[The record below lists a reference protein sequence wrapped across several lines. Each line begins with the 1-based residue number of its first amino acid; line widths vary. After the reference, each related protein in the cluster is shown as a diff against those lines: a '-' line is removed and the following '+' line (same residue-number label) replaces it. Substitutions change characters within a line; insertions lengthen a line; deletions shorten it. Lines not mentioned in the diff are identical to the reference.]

1 MKLRNRLTGM
11 LMLLSLGLFAKE
23 IDPSNQMD
31 SMIYFAF
38 ITIIIII
45 VLVIFGNYR
54 YQKNSN
60 TSSEYAP
67 NRNKSIKPNNL
78 IQRILFAL
86 LSTIFLLSFTFY
98 LIIDM
103 GWGVISFW
111 AIISLFILQTLY
123 TSLIAAKELLKQENL
138 AKSPAFDK
146 SQLLIVIVVVTILLG
161 GLTYLVVDDL
171 YALVAW
177 LLFPLIILHHLLSS
191 YFNFQDEKE
200 ICCETKQSIIQDIE
214 SEDALLDHDYD
225 GIKELDNDLPSWWL
239 YGFYGCV
246 IFALF
251 YLYDYHIINNS
262 PLQEQEYIIELQ
274 QANDEIKLNVKP
286 VEIVQLVDEQSI
298 SNGAQVYAN
307 NCIACHLVDG
317 GGSIGPN
324 LTDDYWIHGGDFD
337 AVVKVINDGVLDKG
351 MIAWKTVLNPTQVS
365 EVASFL
371 LTLPQVDGK
380 DPQGKPYIEEE

>member
-123 TSLIAAKELLKQENL
+123 TSLIAAKELLKQEN
-138 AKSPAFDK
+138 SENPPTFDK
-146 SQLLIVIVVVTILLG
+146 SQLLVVIVVFTILLG
-161 GLTYLVVDDL
+161 GLTYLFVDDL

-177 LLFPLIILHHLLSS
+177 ILFPLTILHHLLSS

-214 SEDALLDHDYD
+214 SEDVLLDHDYD

>member
-31 SMIYFAF
+31 SMIYFAL
-38 ITIIIII
+38 ITIIFIIG
-45 VLVIFGNYR
+45 LVIFGNYR
-54 YQKNSN
+54 YQKNSKK
-60 TSSEYAP
+60 T
-67 NRNKSIKPNNL
+67 NKLHYSIS
-78 IQRILFAL
+78 IAL
-86 LSTIFLLSFTFY
+86 LQSIVLLLLILY
-98 LIIDM
+98 LLIDM
-103 GWGVISFW
+103 SWGVISIW
-111 AIISLFILQTLY
+111 AVFSFLLLQTLY
-123 TSLIAAKELLKQENL
+123 SGWSSTRSLIKHEK
-138 AKSPAFDK
+138 P
-146 SQLLIVIVVVTILLG
+146 TI
-161 GLTYLVVDDL
+161 TAD
-171 YALVAW
+171 
-177 LLFPLIILHHLLSS
+177 I
-191 YFNFQDEKE
+191 NQKN
-200 ICCETKQSIIQDIE
+200 IQNIE
-214 SEDALLDHDYD
+214 SEGVLLDHDYD

-262 PLQEQEYIIELQ
+262 PLQAQEYIIELQ

-286 VEIVQLVDEQSI
+286 VEIVQLLDEQSI

-307 NCIACHLVDG
+307 NCIACHLADG

-371 LTLPQVDGK
+371 ITLPQVDGK
-380 DPQGKPYIEEE
+380 DPQGELHEKE